1 MRWNFFAKKTD
12 DKAVTGVNRALAYS
26 GGSVVSEDTA
36 MCVSAF
42 NRGVIYVST
51 QVAKLPASVKG
62 VGNVDV
68 ESYLTPF
75 LNCVVNEDLMS
86 SFLFK
91 LVMTQSAIIH
101 GNGYAEIERTYDGK
115 VKNLWP
121 LNSIDVELLRTATGK
136 LVYRCG
142 NVYLPPKD
150 VFHLRNFHTK
160 DGVVGQ
166 GVVAYGKDTLGTSL
180 GADKFSNSL
189 FANAGMPS
197 GVLSTASAL
206 SDEAYNRIKA
216 SWNEAHKGRKAGGVA
231 ILEEGLNF
239 SPVTFTPEVMQ
250 FLETRKFSVVE
261 IARFLGV
268 PPVKLFDVDTS
279 TYNNVE
285 HAQLA
290 VTTDTLD
297 PWVRNWESEI
307 DIKLLNCQYGGR
319 FSELSIFDIARG
331 DMNTRANYY
340 KSMQTCGAM
349 TANEIRF
356 REGMAGYDDG
366 NRFFVATN
374 NLTPTDKVDEVIES
388 NLKKDTPVEPK
399 ETELDKELASYIKR
413 R

>member
-166 GVVAYGKDTLGTSL
+166 GVVAYGKDTLGTSQI
-180 GADKFSNSL
+180 G
-189 FANAGMPS
+189 
-197 GVLSTASAL
+197 
-206 SDEAYNRIKA
+206 R
-216 SWNEAHKGRKAGGVA
+216 AHV
-231 ILEEGLNF
+231 
-239 SPVTFTPEVMQ
+239 
-250 FLETRKFSVVE
+250 
-261 IARFLGV
+261 
-268 PPVKLFDVDTS
+268 
-279 TYNNVE
+279 
-285 HAQLA
+285 
-290 VTTDTLD
+290 
-297 PWVRNWESEI
+297 
-307 DIKLLNCQYGGR
+307 
-319 FSELSIFDIARG
+319 
-331 DMNTRANYY
+331 
-340 KSMQTCGAM
+340 
-349 TANEIRF
+349 
-356 REGMAGYDDG
+356 
-366 NRFFVATN
+366 
-374 NLTPTDKVDEVIES
+374 
-388 NLKKDTPVEPK
+388 
-399 ETELDKELASYIKR
+399 
-413 R
+413 